1 MQVIIL
7 QLCLVGHWYSKCVR
21 SNFQRKVEWIN
32 VPSIYMFIEACWKQ
46 GRKYMHHSKIIMSNY
61 GIEARKSPGSTSD
74 TAT

>member
-21 SNFQRKVEWIN
+21 SNFQRKLLV

-61 GIEARKSPGSTSD
+61 DIEARKSPGSTSD